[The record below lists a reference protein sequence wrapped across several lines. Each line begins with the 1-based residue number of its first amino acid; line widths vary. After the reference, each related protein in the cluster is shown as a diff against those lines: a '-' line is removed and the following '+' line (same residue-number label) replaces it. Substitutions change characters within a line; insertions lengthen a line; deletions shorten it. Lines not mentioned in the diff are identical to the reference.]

1 MADSDSSV
9 KDLDQLSEEELD
21 ALANFGP
28 CISDEQVEQL
38 EKSATTHERGQQR
51 RLCLVACSCSADKLT
66 ELSTE
71 SPEAFGE
78 MLECIEAFKEHSKGL
93 AELAEAAYFRM
104 RIADC
109 RGAEKAA

>member
-51 RLCLVACSCSADKLT
+51 RLAANTAHTLTTNHKVKPSRSSPLIDVFVLNLGDGLLAD
-66 ELSTE
+66 
-71 SPEAFGE
+71 
-78 MLECIEAFKEHSKGL
+78 IFKVSQGKTYL
-93 AELAEAAYFRM
+93 
-104 RIADC
+104 
-109 RGAEKAA
+109 RGYREDPPL